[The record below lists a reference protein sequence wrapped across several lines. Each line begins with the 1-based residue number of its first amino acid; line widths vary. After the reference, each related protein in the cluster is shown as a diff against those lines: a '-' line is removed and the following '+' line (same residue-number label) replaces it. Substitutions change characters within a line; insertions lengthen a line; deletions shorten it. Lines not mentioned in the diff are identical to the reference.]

1 MALPL
6 KRYDQT
12 QGFLTLEAN
21 KNMVF
26 LNGDRNKKGTLY
38 FAQKLDNKIDDNNP
52 LGGNMRIQ
60 CYKKNTNN
68 TYNKLNNYDLIE
80 DKKNIRCFQFG
91 YKIDF

>member
-6 KRYDQT
+6 KGYDRT
-12 QGFLTLEAN
+12 QEFLKLEAN

-26 LNGDRNKKGTLY
+26 LNGDRNKKGTLD
-38 FAQKLDNKIDDNNP
+38 FARKLDNKIDDNNP

-60 CYKKNTNN
+60 CFKRN
-68 TYNKLNNYDLIE
+68 TYNKLNNYDLIK
-80 DKKNIRCFQFG
+80 DKKNIKCFQFG

>member
-6 KRYDQT
+6 KGYDRT
-12 QGFLTLEAN
+12 QEFLKLEAN